1 MGVYEARGTL
11 AKAMKELHN
20 RVADVK
26 VGWDDPVAHALE
38 NDFLVPLEIDLR
50 NAIAAMDHAGAVLQQ
65 AKSDCDE

>member
-11 AKAMKELHN
+11 AKAMKELNN
-20 RVADVK
+20 RFADVK

-38 NDFLVPLEIDLR
+38 NDFLAPMEIDLR
-50 NAIAAMDHAGAVLQQ
+50 NAISAMDHAGAILAQ